1 MHEFKVIPYE
11 DGQLTIQEDGVISDR
26 NEIGGEEHEDAVNSP
41 PKSSGVQ
48 LSSKVSF

>member
-11 DGQLTIQEDGVISDR
+11 DGQLTIHEDGVISDR
-26 NEIGGEEHEDAVNSP
+26 NEIGGEEHDAVNSP